1 MLRGGPDGAVIPAMD
16 DTGAAYTLGIDGLA
30 LGSEAAAAAQ
40 GTIQATF
47 SLRPT
52 SSRAGGLS
60 QRVQLAVG
68 EAEAELGCPPAEVR
82 LVCIDDGGDGS
93 EVALAGEW
101 LADRGIAFRVLDLV
115 GPDLTLPPPSPDP
128 DSQRTRSLARAS
140 GAALW

>member
-1 MLRGGPDGAVIPAMD
+1 MD
-16 DTGAAYTLGIDGLA
+16 DSWPAYMLGIDGLA
-30 LGSEAAAAAQ
+30 LGSAAAAAAH
-40 GTIQATF
+40 GTIRATF
-47 SLRPT
+47 SLRAT

-68 EAEAELGCPPAEVR
+68 EAEAELGGPPAEVR

-93 EVALAGEW
+93 EVALASEW
-101 LADRGIAFRVLDLV
+101 LADRGIVFRVLDLI

-140 GAALW
+140 EAALW

>member
-1 MLRGGPDGAVIPAMD
+1 MD
-16 DTGAAYTLGIDGLA
+16 DTGPAPYMLGIDGLA
-30 LGSEAAAAAQ
+30 LGSEAAAAAR
-40 GTIQATF
+40 GTIRATF

-68 EAEAELGCPPAEVR
+68 EAEAELGGPPAEVR

-101 LADRGIAFRVLDLV
+101 LAGRGISFRVLDLV

-128 DSQRTRSLARAS
+128 DNQRSRSLARAS
-140 GAALW
+140 EAALW

>member
-1 MLRGGPDGAVIPAMD
+1 MH
-16 DTGAAYTLGIDGLA
+16 DTCPAYTLGIDGLA
-30 LGSEAAAAAQ
+30 LGSAAAAATD
-40 GTIQATF
+40 GTIRATF
-47 SLRPT
+47 SLGVT

-68 EAEAELGCPPAEVR
+68 EAEAELGGPPAEVR

-93 EVALAGEW
+93 EVALAGAW
-101 LADRGIAFRVLDLV
+101 LADRGIPFRVLDLI

-128 DSQRTRSLARAS
+128 DSQQTRSRARAS